1 MRLLLDTHAFL
12 WFAWGDPQLSSAA
25 RSLIEDPANQKLLSV
40 ASIWETAIKV
50 RVGKLS
56 LAKPLD
62 LFLIEHVDGNALEV
76 LAIERRH
83 AIHVATLPL
92 HHRDPFDR
100 MLVAQCL
107 VEAMP
112 LISADPA
119 LDAYGITRFW

>member
-12 WFAWGDPQLSSAA
+12 WFAWGDPQLSSDA

-40 ASIWETAIKV
+40 ASIWEIAIKV
-50 RVGKLS
+50 NVGKLT

-76 LAIERRH
+76 LSIERRH
-83 AIHVATLPL
+83 SIHVAALPL

-100 MLVAQCL
+100 MLAAQCL